1 MTTVDVEDACVD
13 GIYAMCG
20 GILTTYILLEASRTG
35 DVLDYLPWRE
45 RALERAEILPRA
57 MIRSRLFVE
66 ARTGGGFR
74 LFSNVPELFDIGGVD
89 VVEIAQNVGIKTLET
104 RFEIGFFNIVIPRVD
119 ALVQPRRR
127 VVVRAHETDDVVHL
141 ISVSSVST
149 LAGLRIETR
158 L

>member
-1 MTTVDVEDACVD
+1 M
-13 GIYAMCG
+13 
-20 GILTTYILLEASRTG
+20 
-35 DVLDYLPWRE
+35 
-45 RALERAEILPRA
+45 
-57 MIRSRLFVE
+57 
-66 ARTGGGFR
+66 
-74 LFSNVPELFDIGGVD
+74 FSNVPELFEIVGVD

-127 VVVRAHETDDVVHL
+127 VVVRAHEADDVVHL
-141 ISVSSVST
+141 ISVSSVSA